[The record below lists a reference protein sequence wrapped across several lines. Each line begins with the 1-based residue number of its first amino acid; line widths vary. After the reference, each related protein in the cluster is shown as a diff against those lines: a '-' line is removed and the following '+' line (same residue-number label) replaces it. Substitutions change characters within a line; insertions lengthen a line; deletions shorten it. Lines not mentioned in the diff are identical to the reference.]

1 MLIII
6 AADAPTGLY
15 ITNKTLAI
23 VPDPAMVDCLHA
35 VLEQLRGAGRRLP

>member
-15 ITNKTLAI
+15 ITNETLAI
-23 VPDPAMVDCLHA
+23 VPAPAMVDCLHA
-35 VLEQLRGAGRRLP
+35 VLEQRRAAGRDLP